1 MIMKV
6 AVIGATGNIG
16 SKIVIELLTRGHD
29 VSGITRHPEQLQPNV
44 KFTAR
49 RGDVNNDA
57 ELTALLAGHDAVI
70 SVVKFHLMD
79 PNILIRAI
87 KKAGVKRLLVVGG
100 AGSLEVA
107 PGVQLVDTP
116 DFPEAWKS
124 EALAG
129 RDFLNILRDQRELDW
144 TFLSPSALLE
154 PGERTGE
161 FRLGTDRLLVDGKGE
176 SKISIKDY
184 AVAMVNELESPRH
197 SRQRFTVG
205 Y

>member
-1 MIMKV
+1 MKV

-49 RGDVNNDA
+49 RGDVNNEAGLA
-57 ELTALLAGHDAVI
+57 ELLAGHEAVI
-70 SVVKFHLMD
+70 SAVKFQTMD
-79 PNILIRAI
+79 SNSLIRAVE
-87 KKAGVKRLLVVGG
+87 KAAVKRLLVVGG
-100 AGSLEVA
+100 AGSLDVA

-116 DFPEAWKS
+116 DFPESSKG

-129 RDFLNILRDQRELDW
+129 REFLNILRGQRELDW
-144 TFLSPSALLE
+144 TFLSPSLLA
-154 PGERTGE
+154 PGERTGK
-161 FRLGTDRLLVDGKGE
+161 FRLGTDRLLVDEKGE
-176 SKISIKDY
+176 SKISIEDY
-184 AVAMVNELESPRH
+184 AVAMVDELESPRH
-197 SRQRFTVG
+197 SRRRFTVG

>member
-1 MIMKV
+1 MKV
-6 AVIGATGNIG
+6 VVIGATGNIG

-49 RGDVNNDA
+49 RGDVNNEAGLA
-57 ELTALLAGHDAVI
+57 ELLAGHDAVI
-70 SVVKFHLMD
+70 SAVKFQTMD
-79 PNILIRAI
+79 PNILIRAV
-87 KKAGVKRLLVVGG
+87 KKAAVKRLLVVGG
-100 AGSLEVA
+100 AGSLDVA

-116 DFPEAWKS
+116 DFPEASKG

-129 RDFLNILRDQRELDW
+129 REFLNILRGQHELDW
-144 TFLSPSALLE
+144 TFLSPSVLLA
-154 PGERTGE
+154 PGERTGK
-161 FRLGTDRLLVDGKGE
+161 FRLDRDRLLVDGKGE
-176 SKISIKDY
+176 SKISIEDY
-184 AVAMVNELESPRH
+184 AVAMVDELESPRH

>member
-1 MIMKV
+1 MKV

-44 KFTAR
+44 KFAAR
-49 RGDVNNDA
+49 RGDVNNEA
-57 ELTALLAGHDAVI
+57 ELAELLAGHDAVI
-70 SVVKFHLMD
+70 SAVKFQTMD
-79 PNILIRAI
+79 PNILIRAV
-87 KKAGVKRLLVVGG
+87 KKAAVKRLLVVGG
-100 AGSLEVA
+100 AGSLDVS

-116 DFPEAWKS
+116 DFPKASKG

-129 RDFLNILRDQRELDW
+129 REFLNILRGQRELDW
-144 TFLSPSALLE
+144 TFLSPSALLA
-154 PGERTGE
+154 PGERTGK

-176 SKISIKDY
+176 SRISIEDY
-184 AVAMVNELESPRH
+184 AGAMIDELESPRH
-197 SRQRFTVG
+197 SRRRFTVG

>member
-1 MIMKV
+1 MKV

-16 SKIVIELLTRGHD
+16 SRIVIELLTRGHD
-29 VSGITRHPEQLQPNV
+29 VTGITRHPEQLQPNV

-49 RGDVNNDA
+49 RGDVNNEAALA
-57 ELTALLAGHDAVI
+57 ELLAGHDAVI
-70 SVVKFHLMD
+70 SSVKFDTMD
-79 PNILIRAI
+79 PNILIRAV
-87 KKAGVKRLLVVGG
+87 KNAPVKRLLVVGG

-116 DFPEAWKS
+116 DVPKASKA

-129 RDFLNILRDQRELDW
+129 REFLNILRGQRELDW
-144 TFLSPSALLE
+144 TFLSPAALLA
-154 PGERTGE
+154 PGERTAR
-161 FRLGTDRLLVDGKGE
+161 FRLGTDRMLVDEKGE
-176 SKISIKDY
+176 SKISMEDY
-184 AVAMVNELESPRH
+184 AVAMVDELELPRH

>member
-1 MIMKV
+1 MKV

-49 RGDVNNDA
+49 RGDVNNETGLA
-57 ELTALLAGHDAVI
+57 ELLAGHDAVV
-70 SVVKFHLMD
+70 SAVKFQTMD
-79 PNILIRAI
+79 PNILIRAV
-87 KKAGVKRLLVVGG
+87 KKAAVKRLLVVGD
-100 AGSLEVA
+100 AGSLDVA

-116 DFPEAWKS
+116 DFPKASKD

-129 RDFLNILRDQRELDW
+129 REFLNSLRGQDELDW
-144 TFLSPSALLE
+144 TFLSPSALLA
-154 PGERTGE
+154 PGERTGK
-161 FRLGTDRLLVDGKGE
+161 FRFGTDRLLVDEKGE
-176 SKISIKDY
+176 STISIEDY
-184 AVAMVNELESPRH
+184 AVAMVDELESARH
-197 SRQRFTVG
+197 SHQQFTVG

>member
-1 MIMKV
+1 MKV

-49 RGDVNNDA
+49 LGDVNNEAGLA
-57 ELTALLAGHDAVI
+57 ELLVGHDAVI
-70 SVVKFHLMD
+70 SAVKFQTMD
-79 PNILIRAI
+79 PNILIRAV
-87 KKAGVKRLLVVGG
+87 KKAAVKRLLVVGD
-100 AGSLEVA
+100 AGSLDVA

-116 DFPEAWKS
+116 DFPKASKD

-129 RDFLNILRDQRELDW
+129 REFLNSLRGQHELDW
-144 TFLSPSALLE
+144 TFLSPSALLA
-154 PGERTGE
+154 PGERTGK
-161 FRLGTDRLLVDGKGE
+161 FRLGTERLLVDGKGE
-176 SKISIKDY
+176 SKISIEDY
-184 AVAMVNELESPRH
+184 AVAMVELESPRH
-197 SRQRFTVG
+197 SRRQFTVG

>member
-1 MIMKV
+1 MKV

-44 KFTAR
+44 KFTAKR
-49 RGDVNNDA
+49 ADLNDEA
-57 ELTALLAGHDAVI
+57 GLVELLAGHDAAI
-70 SVVKFHLMD
+70 SAVKFRLMD

-87 KKAGVKRLLVVGG
+87 KKVPVERLLVVGD

-116 DFPEAWKS
+116 EFPKPGKG

-129 RDFLNILRDQRELDW
+129 REFLNILRGERELDW
-144 TFLSPSALLE
+144 TFLSPSVLLE
-154 PGERTGE
+154 AGERTGK
-161 FRLGTDRLLVDGKGE
+161 FRLGTDRLLVDENGE
-176 SKISIKDY
+176 SKISIEDY
-184 AVAMVNELESPRH
+184 AVAMVDELESPRH
-197 SRQRFTVG
+197 SRRQFTVG

>member
-1 MIMKV
+1 MKV

-49 RGDVNNDA
+49 RGDVNNEIGLA
-57 ELTALLAGHDAVI
+57 ELLAGHDAV
-70 SVVKFHLMD
+70 VRAVKFQPMD
-79 PNILIRAI
+79 PNILIRAV
-87 KKAGVKRLLVVGG
+87 KKAAVKRLLVVGD
-100 AGSLEVA
+100 AGSLDVA

-116 DFPEAWKS
+116 RFPERSKG

-129 RDFLNILRDQRELDW
+129 REFLNSLRGQHELDW
-144 TFLSPSALLE
+144 TFLSPSALLA
-154 PGERTGE
+154 PGERTGR
-161 FRLGTDRLLVDGKGE
+161 FRLGADRLLVDGNGE
-176 SKISIKDY
+176 SKISIEDY
-184 AVAMVNELESPRH
+184 AIAMVDELESPRH
-197 SRQRFTVG
+197 SRRRFTVG